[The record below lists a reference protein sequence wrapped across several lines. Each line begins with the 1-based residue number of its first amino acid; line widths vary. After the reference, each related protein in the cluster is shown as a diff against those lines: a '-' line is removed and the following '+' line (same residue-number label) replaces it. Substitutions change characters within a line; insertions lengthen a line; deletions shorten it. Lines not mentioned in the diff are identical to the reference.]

1 MEPGLDDIRAAAA
14 RIRDHVHRTPVFTCA
29 TLDALSGARLFF
41 KCENLQRVG
50 AFKLRGAMNA
60 VLSLG
65 REEAARG
72 VATHSSGNHAQAL
85 AWAARVRGIPAFIV
99 MPTSAPAVK
108 RRAVAGYGA
117 EIIPC
122 EPTLAAREEALRAVV
137 ARTGAAFIPPYD
149 DDRII
154 AGQGTAALELIED
167 APDLDWV
174 LCPVGGG
181 GLLAGTALAVTG
193 LVPGARVVGAEPAG
207 ADDAA
212 RSLAAGRRLPAESPR
227 SICDGLLTSL
237 GERNFPI
244 IQRLVHAV
252 WTVTDAEVV
261 SAMRLVFERMKLVV
275 EPSAVAGLAAAL
287 GHADELA
294 GRRVGIILS
303 GGNVDLD
310 RLPWLGEDDP
320 APRRT

>member
-14 RIRDHVHRTPVFTCA
+14 RIRGHVHRTPVVTCA
-29 TLDALSGARLFF
+29 TLDALCGARLFF
-41 KCENLQRVG
+41 KCENLQKVG
-50 AFKLRGAMNA
+50 AFKMRGATNA

-65 REEAARG
+65 QDEAARG

-85 AWAARVRGIPAFIV
+85 ASAARARGIPAFIV

-122 EPTLAAREEALRAVV
+122 EPTLAAREATLRDVV
-137 ARTGAAFIPPYD
+137 VRTGAVFIPPYD

-154 AGQGTAALELIED
+154 AGQGTAALELVEEV
-167 APDLDWV
+167 PGLEWV

-181 GLLAGTALAVTG
+181 GLLAGTALAVAG
-193 LVPGARVVGAEPAG
+193 LVPGAKVVGAEPAG

-212 RSLAAGRRLPAESPR
+212 RSLATGRRLPAENPR
-227 SICDGLLTSL
+227 SVCDGLLTSL

-244 IQRLVHAV
+244 IQRLVHAI
-252 WTVTDAEVV
+252 WTVTDAEVI

-287 GHADELA
+287 GHADDLA
-294 GRRVGIILS
+294 GRRVGIVLS

-310 RLPWLGEDDP
+310 RLPRLDGTAG
-320 APRRT
+320 AP